1 MASEIENVTASIRKL
16 YEDKQALELS
26 PSSEQNVAERTCYDL
41 RMGAHFIRDD
51 ELVGVD
57 YAKKLLTEWL
67 IHREARRTIISVVG
81 EGGLAIVR
89 NLYNKHKEDFDCYAW
104 ITVSHSFKEEHLLT
118 TIQTLYENDGK
129 KYLVENREK
138 EVDKCNLTEKLR
150 DYLQGK
156 SYMIVFDD
164 VWEINFW
171 ECMEYALPDHTNIRS
186 RIIITT
192 RDRGIAEFC
201 RRSAPVHIHE
211 LKPLP
216 ADDALKLFLLKTF
229 QFDHHGCP
237 EDLNELSQR
246 FVKRWRE
253 CHLPLDPHLRSFYL
267 VLLESYHD
275 LPYHLRLCLLYFG
288 LFPQDYSIKCSTLTQ
303 LWVAE
308 GFVNENEMFGAQT
321 LEEAAEDYLAELIR
335 RSLVK
340 VSNVFVNGKVK
351 SCRVHD
357 LMHDF
362 IVRK

>member
-1 MASEIENVTASIRKL
+1 MITSVVPRHRMASEIENVTASIRKL

-246 FVKRWRE
+246 FVKR
-253 CHLPLDPHLRSFYL
+253 
-267 VLLESYHD
+267 
-275 LPYHLRLCLLYFG
+275 LCLLYFG